1 MLVTLP
7 VGQQEAKQTTN
18 ELIVLILKKK
28 NFSYFKLFKLLDK

>member
-18 ELIVLILKKK
+18 ELIVIIFKKK
-28 NFSYFKLFKLLDK
+28 IFRILNYLNY

>member
-18 ELIVLILKKK
+18 ELIVLILKK
-28 NFSYFKLFKLLDK
+28 NFLYFKLFKLLDK